1 MAIKKIKRTVENAEN
16 YSNYKNRNINNIKSK
31 LNKYQRNKINLDSF
45 DSDFN
50 NKTYS
55 INTFNRNCEPELNL
69 TQSSILPKR
78 IRNQDKINN
87 SKKIKKNLPP
97 GNVSDTRMYQQYME

>member
-50 NKTYS
+50 KKLWTD
-55 INTFNRNCEPELNL
+55 LNL
-69 TQSSILPKR
+69 TQSLILPKR
-78 IRNQDKINN
+78 IRNQGKINN

-97 GNVSDTRMYQQYME
+97 GNVSDTRMYQQYMEQLLKKI